1 MAAEYSRDVSDL
13 PPVDPGIVPQLRV
26 QPRIELILALQEIAE
41 ELFEATAAQR
51 VNVRVA
57 TTENPHFPVLGEAL
71 AEGTT
76 SLTGGVFPG
85 IGYQGADI
93 HRQATVTLMRETGG
107 MIVQRD
113 TEVDPPVVPHARKF
127 AGQAGQMLIP
137 LAHEGVFSG
146 FIAVH
151 GGAEVRDWSPEDIA
165 ALESARDRA
174 EKVLDGFD
182 WYEVPWPFEM

>member
-1 MAAEYSRDVSDL
+1 MSIGYSRDTSDL
-13 PPVDPGIVPQLRV
+13 PPVDPATVPQVRV
-26 QPRIELILALQEIAE
+26 QPRIDLILALQKIAA
-41 ELFEATAAQR
+41 ELFAATRPMR

-71 AEGTT
+71 AESAI

-85 IGYQGADI
+85 TGYQGADI
-93 HRQATVTLMRETGG
+93 HRQATVTLMRETGQT
-107 MIVQRD
+107 IIQRD
-113 TEVDPPVVPHARKF
+113 AAVDPPVVPHARKF

-137 LAHEGVFSG
+137 LDHADAFCG

-151 GGAEVRDWSPEDIA
+151 SGAEIRDWTEDDIA
-165 ALESARDRA
+165 ALKAAKRKSEDA
-174 EKVLDGFD
+174 LDQIP